1 MTATTGRH
9 IHAPLIIDVAGT
21 ELNDADRRRLA
32 NPLVGGVIHFARN
45 WQDRAQMTALNAEI
59 KAIRP
64 DLLICVDHEGGRVQR
79 FRTDGFT
86 RLPSMRSL
94 GELWMRDALRA
105 TQVATAAGQVLAGEL
120 RACGVG
126 FSFAPVLDLDYG
138 GSSVIGDRSFH
149 RDPRVV
155 ALLAKSVMHGM
166 LQMGMR
172 NCGKH
177 FPGHGFV
184 NADSHVEIPVDRRG
198 LKAILADD
206 ASPYDWL
213 AGTLAAV
220 MPAHVIYPKV
230 DARPAGFSSKWLQ
243 DVLRTRLGFDGA
255 IFSDDLSME
264 AGRYIDGELLSFTDA
279 ALAALDAGC
288 DLPMVCNQ
296 SVGDGA
302 RLDELLEGFGAAAAS
317 GRWQGKAASEARR
330 QSLLPQAPASSW
342 HSLTES
348 PAYRGAKRLLS
359 LAGLKESA
367 SS

>member
-1 MTATTGRH
+1 MTELN
-9 IHAPLIIDVAGT
+9 HAPLLIDVAGT
-21 ELNDADRRRLA
+21 ELTAADRRRLA
-32 NPLVGGVIHFARN
+32 NPHVGGVIHFTRN

-86 RLPSMRSL
+86 RLPLMRSL
-94 GELWMRDALRA
+94 GELWMQDALRA
-105 TQVATAAGQVLAGEL
+105 TQVATAVGQVLAGEL
-120 RACGVG
+120 RACGVD

-166 LQMGMR
+166 LHMGMR

-184 NADSHVEIPVDRRG
+184 QADSHVEIPVDRRS

-206 ASPYDWL
+206 AQPYDWL
-213 AGTLAAV
+213 AGTLSAV

-230 DARPAGFSSKWLQ
+230 DKRPAGFSSKWLKAI
-243 DVLRTRLGFDGA
+243 LRQRFAFDGA
-255 IFSDDLSME
+255 VFSDDLSME
-264 AGRYIDGELLSFTDA
+264 AGRYIDGELLSYTDA
-279 ALAALDAGC
+279 ALAALEAGC
-288 DLPMVCNQ
+288 DLALLCNQ
-296 SVGDGA
+296 SVGDG
-302 RLDELLEGFGAAAAS
+302 RLLDDFLEGFEAVVRA
-317 GRWQGKAASEARR
+317 GRWQPDANSEARR
-330 QSLLPQAPASSW
+330 KALLPTGAAPDWQTLVASRG
-342 HSLTES
+342 
-348 PAYRGAKRLLS
+348 YRDARRIVDI
-359 LAGLKESA
+359 
-367 SS
+367 

>member
-1 MTATTGRH
+1 MTVTTS

-45 WQDRAQMTALNAEI
+45 WRDRAQMTALNAEI

-94 GELWMRDALRA
+94 GELWMQDAMRA
-105 TQVATAAGQVLAGEL
+105 TQIATAAGYVLAAEL
-120 RACGVG
+120 RACGVD

-155 ALLAKSVMHGM
+155 SLLAKSVMHGM
-166 LQMGMR
+166 LQVGMR

-184 NADSHVEIPVDRRG
+184 EADSHVEIPVDRRS
-198 LKAILADD
+198 LKAILGDD
-206 ASPYDWL
+206 ARPYDWL
-213 AGTLAAV
+213 AGALTAV
-220 MPAHVIYPKV
+220 MPAHVIYLKV
-230 DARPAGFSSKWLQ
+230 DKRPAGFSPKWLK
-243 DVLRTRLGFDGA
+243 DILRQRLGFDGA
-255 IFSDDLSME
+255 VFSDDLSME
-264 AGRYIDGELLSFTDA
+264 AGRYIDGRLLSYTDA
-279 ALAALDAGC
+279 ALAALEAGC
-288 DLPMVCNQ
+288 DLAMLCNQ
-296 SVGDGA
+296 SIDDG
-302 RLDELLEGFGAAAAS
+302 RPLDELLNGFGAAARE
-317 GRWQGKAASEARR
+317 GRWQPDSRSEARR
-330 QSLLPQAPASSW
+330 RTLLPPSEPAAESGAVMQSPGLR
-342 HSLTES
+342 HARGMLSSLT
-348 PAYRGAKRLLS
+348 PG
-359 LAGLKESA
+359 
-367 SS
+367 

>member
-1 MTATTGRH
+1 MTATTTS

-21 ELNDADRRRLA
+21 ELNGADRRRLA
-32 NPLVGGVIHFARN
+32 NPLVGGVIHFTRN
-45 WQDRAQMTALNAEI
+45 WQDRAQMTALNSEI

-86 RLPSMRSL
+86 HLPSMRSL
-94 GELWMRDALRA
+94 GELWMRDAMRA
-105 TQVATAAGQVLAGEL
+105 TQAATAAGQVLAGEL
-120 RACGVG
+120 RACGID

-138 GSSVIGDRSFH
+138 GSSVIGNRSFH

-184 NADSHVEIPVDRRG
+184 NADSHVEIPVDRRS

-206 ASPYDWL
+206 AKPYDWL

-296 SVGDGA
+296 SIGDGA
-302 RLDELLEGFGAAAAS
+302 LLDELLEGFGAAAAT
-317 GRWQGKAASEARR
+317 GRWKGQAASETRR
-330 QSLLPQAPASSW
+330 QALLPQAPASEWSA
-342 HSLTES
+342 LTAS
-348 PAYRGAKRLLS
+348 AAYRGARRQLS
-359 LAGLKESA
+359 HVGNY
-367 SS
+367 

>member
-1 MTATTGRH
+1 MTVTTTST
-9 IHAPLIIDVAGT
+9 HAPLIIDVAGT
-21 ELNDADRRRLA
+21 ELNAADRRRLA
-32 NPLVGGVIHFARN
+32 NPLVGGMIHFTRN

-94 GELWMRDALRA
+94 GELWMRDAMRA

-120 RACGVG
+120 RACGVD

-138 GSSVIGDRSFH
+138 GSSVIGNRSFH

-206 ASPYDWL
+206 AMPYDWL
-213 AGTLAAV
+213 AGALTAV
-220 MPAHVIYPKV
+220 MPAHVIYPKI
-230 DARPAGFSSKWLQ
+230 DKRPAGFSSKWLKEI
-243 DVLRTRLGFDGA
+243 LRQRLGFDGA
-255 IFSDDLSME
+255 VFSDDLSME
-264 AGRYIDGELLSFTDA
+264 AGRYIDGELLSYTDA

-288 DLPMVCNQ
+288 DLALLCNQ
-296 SVGDGA
+296 SMGSG
-302 RLDELLEGFGAAAAS
+302 RPLDELLDGFSAAARS
-317 GRWQGKAASEARR
+317 NRWRPDADSEVRR
-330 QSLLPQAPASSW
+330 RALLPGDATPLPWQT
-342 HSLTES
+342 LTGS
-348 PAYRGAKRLLS
+348 RGYGEALRRLVMI
-359 LAGLKESA
+359 
-367 SS
+367 